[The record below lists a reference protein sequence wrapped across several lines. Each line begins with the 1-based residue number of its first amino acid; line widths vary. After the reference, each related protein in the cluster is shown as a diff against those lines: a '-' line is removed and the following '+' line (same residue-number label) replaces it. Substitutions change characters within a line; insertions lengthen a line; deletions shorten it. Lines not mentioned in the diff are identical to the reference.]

1 MILSNKIEIRINISN
16 IEHYKT
22 LYDGIKINDIISVNV
37 NELTKGSKYKIKM
50 KCDKCGDEYE
60 SAFNILFKNKSFVK
74 FTCKKCNRKNT
85 TQEKYG
91 VDNIFQSKY
100 AKEKSKKTI
109 LDRYGVE
116 NVSQNNE
123 IKQKKIKSNLVKFGV
138 EWGLSSDIIKEKSK
152 KTLNKKYGV
161 DNISQVDSIKKKKEE
176 TCFKNNGVNII
187 SQHKDFKK
195 SINKTNL
202 KKLQFKYKNLLNV
215 EGDNFTFFCDD
226 CKENFEIYKK
236 TFYGRYNLD
245 VKICT
250 KCNPIGSVHI
260 SGLEQNLFNFIYENH
275 TGNIYQNIK
284 NIIKPYELDIYLP
297 ELKIA
302 FEFNGLF
309 WHNEIGTINTYHLN
323 KTELSENKGIQ
334 LIHIYEDDWKHK
346 QLIIKSIILN
356 KLGKISNKI
365 YARKTEI
372 KEISDNKLI
381 REFLDT
387 NHIQGF
393 LGSKV
398 KIGLFYENELVSLM
412 TFGNRRV
419 AMGKKST
426 NEGEYELLRFC
437 NKLNTNVIGGASK
450 LFKYFIRQ
458 YNTTGI
464 TTYADRSISQGK
476 IYETLGFENQGKTE
490 PNYYYI
496 INGIRYH
503 RFNYRKDKL
512 VKDGFDKNKTEHEI
526 MLERKIYRIYDSG
539 NLKFEYKK
547 TPD

>member
-1 MILSNKIEIRINISN
+1 MILSDKIEIRVNISN
-16 IEHYKT
+16 IEHYKNI
-22 LYDGIKINDIISVNV
+22 YKGIKINDIISVNV

-50 KCDKCGDEYE
+50 KCDTCGYEYE

-74 FTCKKCNRKNT
+74 FTCKKCNRKKT

-109 LDRYGVE
+109 FEKYGVE
-116 NVSQNNE
+116 NVSQSNE
-123 IKQKKIKSNLVKFGV
+123 IKQKKIKSNLFKFGV
-138 EWGLSSDIIKEKSK
+138 KWGLSSDIIKEKSK
-152 KTLNKKYGV
+152 KTLNEKYGIN
-161 DNISQVDSIKKKKEE
+161 NISQVDSIKKKKEE

-187 SQHKDFKK
+187 SKHKDFKK
-195 SINKTNL
+195 NINNINL
-202 KKLQFKYKNLLNV
+202 KKLQLKYENLLNI
-215 EGDNFTFFCDD
+215 EGDNFTFFCNE

-236 TFYGRYNLD
+236 SFYGRYNLD

-250 KCNPIGSVHI
+250 KCNPIGSVHT
-260 SGLEQNLFNFIYENH
+260 SGLEQNLFNFIYENY
-275 TGNIYQNIK
+275 TGNIYQNTK

-309 WHNEIGTINTYHLN
+309 WHNEIGTINSYHLN
-323 KTELSENKGIQ
+323 KTELCEKQGIQ
-334 LIHIYEDDWKHK
+334 LIHIYEDDWKYK
-346 QLIIKSIILN
+346 QDIIKSMILN
-356 KLGKISNKI
+356 KLGKNTNKI

-372 KEISDNKLI
+372 KEIFDTKLI

-393 LGSKV
+393 VGSKF
-398 KIGLFYENELVSLM
+398 KIGLFYDNELVSLM
-412 TFGNRRV
+412 TLGNRRV
-419 AMGKKST
+419 SMGKKST

-450 LFKYFIRQ
+450 LFKHFIRI
-458 YNTTGI
+458 YNPNEI

-476 IYETLGFENQGKTE
+476 LYETLKFKFVGKTE

-496 INGIRYH
+496 INGIRHH
-503 RFNYRKDKL
+503 RFNFRKDIL
-512 VKDGFDKNKTEHEI
+512 VNQGYDKNKTEHEI
-526 MLERKIYRIYDSG
+526 MKDRHYYRIYDSG
-539 NLKFEYKK
+539 NLKFEYINKL
-547 TPD
+547 